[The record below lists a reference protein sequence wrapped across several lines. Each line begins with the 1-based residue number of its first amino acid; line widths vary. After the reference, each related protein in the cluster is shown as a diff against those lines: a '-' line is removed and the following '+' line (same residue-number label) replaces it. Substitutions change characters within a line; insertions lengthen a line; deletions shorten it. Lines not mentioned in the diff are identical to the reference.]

1 MYGSPREYKEINS
14 VLDDLNMGKVT
25 ITILMLFLKY
35 KLEVTRL
42 NSYSREKVFVIEEGF
57 SLKYVQY

>member
-25 ITILMLFLKY
+25 IAILMLFLKH
-35 KLEVTRL
+35 KLEVTWL
-42 NSYSREKVFVIEEGF
+42 N
-57 SLKYVQY
+57 